1 VKSQS
6 RVSGKFVVFEPAGE
20 WPKDGFCVGDYY
32 RVRFTQDVGDTRM
45 DRMMRQV
52 LAGWI
57 RTGVTFV
64 AGAVG
69 LEQYA
74 NGEIGT
80 AIVAVG
86 VGLAMALWSAL
97 QKKEVV
103 KA

>member
-20 WPKDGFCVGDYY
+20 WPRDGFCVGDYY
-32 RVRFTQDVGDTRM
+32 RVRFTQDVGDTQM
-45 DRMMRQV
+45 DSMMRQV

-57 RTGVTFV
+57 RTGVSFV

-80 AIVAVG
+80 AVVAMG
-86 VGLAMALWSAL
+86 VGIAMAVWSAL

-103 KA
+103 KM